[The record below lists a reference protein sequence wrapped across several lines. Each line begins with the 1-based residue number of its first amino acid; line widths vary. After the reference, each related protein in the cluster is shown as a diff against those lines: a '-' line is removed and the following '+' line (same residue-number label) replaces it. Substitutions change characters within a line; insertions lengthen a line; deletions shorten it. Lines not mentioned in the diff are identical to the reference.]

1 MTTILTTEKFNIWFE
16 NLRDRHAKARISVR
30 IERAKLG
37 NFGDCKPVGEGVSE
51 MRINYGAG
59 YRIYFTQQGTEI
71 IILLAGGDKSTQTM
85 DIKTALRLSRNL
97 KKEAS

>member
-1 MTTILTTEKFNIWFE
+1 
-16 NLRDRHAKARISVR
+16 
-30 IERAKLG
+30 
-37 NFGDCKPVGEGVSE
+37 

>member
-1 MTTILTTEKFNIWFE
+1 MLTFCSCALHF
-16 NLRDRHAKARISVR
+16 
-30 IERAKLG
+30 
-37 NFGDCKPVGEGVSE
+37 GEGVSE